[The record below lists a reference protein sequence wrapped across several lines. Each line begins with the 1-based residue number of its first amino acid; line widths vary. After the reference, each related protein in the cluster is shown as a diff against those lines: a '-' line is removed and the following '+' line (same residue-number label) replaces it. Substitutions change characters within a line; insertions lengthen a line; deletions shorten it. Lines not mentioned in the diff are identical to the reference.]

1 MHEHVICDRCI
12 GQFGRRSSVEGEERT
27 ESVVQAHREREQQLT
42 ITFVEFQVGEPERD
56 GRHQRERRR
65 QRVQPV
71 TLSRCQTL
79 DHLANRRHVA
89 IDGVGQTR
97 ENVRSASEILLEE
110 IRQEKSGRGG
120 RDERPPSRVRTLD
133 APIPLSFA
141 GSGPAEPS
149 VSNGSHSASSSV
161 R

>member
-1 MHEHVICDRCI
+1 M
-12 GQFGRRSSVEGEERT
+12 
-27 ESVVQAHREREQQLT
+27 
-42 ITFVEFQVGEPERD
+42 
-56 GRHQRERRR
+56 
-65 QRVQPV
+65 
-71 TLSRCQTL
+71 
-79 DHLANRRHVA
+79 
-89 IDGVGQTR
+89 DGVGQTR

-133 APIPLSFA
+133 ASIPLSFA

-149 VSNGSHSASSSV
+149 VSNGSHSESSSV